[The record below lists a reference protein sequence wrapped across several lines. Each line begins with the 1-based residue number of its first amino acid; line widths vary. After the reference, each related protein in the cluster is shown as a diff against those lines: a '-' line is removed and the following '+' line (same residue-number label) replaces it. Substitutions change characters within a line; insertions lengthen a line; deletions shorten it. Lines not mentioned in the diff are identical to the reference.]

1 MNGDD
6 TEVFP
11 KVEDAEVS
19 SEDSTEARDHESRLA
34 AFDRAASR
42 EADQEAADGEEPGE
56 QQPKPASHKRKRSPW
71 VSALTVVGVL
81 ALVCTCTTVGLA
93 LGLEHRYENKVTRE
107 DILGDLPRADV
118 PLGTKTAPMNFLML
132 GSDDM
137 SGKNQNIDDPDGSR
151 SDTIMLI
158 HSNAAH
164 NKAFILSIPRDSLVD
179 VPAGGNWKGGPNK
192 INESVRVRWREA
204 VGEDGLQPDEDSVGQ
219 RDDREFQ
226 RDRQDGRGRR
236 HGQRLRPVHG
246 LVHPHRTGLDG
257 GLSRHGAGR
266 DR

>member
-19 SEDSTEARDHESRLA
+19 SEDSTEARDHESGLA
-34 AFDRAASR
+34 AFDRAADR
-42 EADQEAADGEEPGE
+42 EDGAGE
-56 QQPKPASHKRKRSPW
+56 QQSEVASRKRKRSPW
-71 VSALTVVGVL
+71 VTALMMVGVL
-81 ALVCTCTTVGLA
+81 ALVCTGTAVGLA

-158 HSNAAH
+158 HINAAH
-164 NKAFILSIPRDSLVD
+164 NKAFILSIPRDSFVD
-179 VPAGGNWKGGPNK
+179 VPAGGN
-192 INESVRVRWREA
+192 
-204 VGEDGLQPDEDSVGQ
+204 
-219 RDDREFQ
+219 
-226 RDRQDGRGRR
+226 
-236 HGQRLRPVHG
+236 
-246 LVHPHRTGLDG
+246 
-257 GLSRHGAGR
+257 
-266 DR
+266 